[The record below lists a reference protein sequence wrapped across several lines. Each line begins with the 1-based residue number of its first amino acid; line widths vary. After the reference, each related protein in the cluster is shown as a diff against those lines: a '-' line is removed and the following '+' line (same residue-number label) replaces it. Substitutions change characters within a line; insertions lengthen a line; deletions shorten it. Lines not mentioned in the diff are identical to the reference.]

1 MKASPQLYIFEE
13 YDLAVQQ
20 LSRTYLWS
28 GMIVK
33 ENLGTDFDDIDE
45 EKQKEVAAEML
56 LRDTVVATVVDPKF
70 PESFYLIMITGEEKE
85 TTEDVEDGFRHVIK
99 KEMKDLEGVF
109 LERRFDSDNVY
120 TIPKKPKFPFF
131 FKKVWCSRQCSL
143 SAKRDFELSHEEL
156 LMIIYGTIESNIN
169 FTNTIIVAR
178 IHVLNLVFLS
188 LIFVFFLLPIHSRC
202 NHFISSILPLG
213 CYDLTLFSLHLDS

>member
-33 ENLGTDFDDIDE
+33 ENLGTEFDDIDE
-45 EKQKEVAAEML
+45 EKQKEVAAKML
-56 LRDTVVATVVDPKF
+56 VRDTVVAIAVDPKS
-70 PESFYLIMITGEEKE
+70 PESFYLIMITGEAKE

-99 KEMKDLEGVF
+99 KEMKDLEGEL
-109 LERRFDSDNVY
+109 LERKFDSDNVY

-131 FKKVWCSRQCSL
+131 FKEGVVFPSVQLESK
-143 SAKRDFELSHEEL
+143 KRF
-156 LMIIYGTIESNIN
+156 
-169 FTNTIIVAR
+169 
-178 IHVLNLVFLS
+178 
-188 LIFVFFLLPIHSRC
+188 
-202 NHFISSILPLG
+202 
-213 CYDLTLFSLHLDS
+213 